1 MKSKIHKLVGIVDQ
15 TVQESYLIGTN
26 DCNILVLKTLDL
38 LCDTDY
44 TIKALG
50 KYTSIKEGIQ
60 IFKDN
65 GFSGLEDLVLKHC
78 EVVDSPIFGDIYV
91 DGINASVFLHGSY
104 VQIDHERH
112 VFNNTRI
119 PKELTGK
126 IYRIRK

>member
-15 TVQESYLIGTN
+15 TVQEPYLIGTN

-44 TIKALG
+44 TSKALG
-50 KYTSIKEGIQ
+50 KYTSIKEGLK

-65 GFSGLEDLVLKHC
+65 GFSGLEDLVLKYC

-104 VQIDHERH
+104 VQIDHEHH

-119 PKELTGK
+119 PKDLTGK